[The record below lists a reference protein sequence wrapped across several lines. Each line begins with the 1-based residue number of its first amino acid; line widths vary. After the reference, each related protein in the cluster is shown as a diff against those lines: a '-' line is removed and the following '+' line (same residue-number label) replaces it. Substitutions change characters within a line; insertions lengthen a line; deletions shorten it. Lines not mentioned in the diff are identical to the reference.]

1 MKCIGTKVLVLS
13 AVWQQGTAIF
23 SESQGQFS
31 SQSLAGSF
39 HHADHHDQDPLLLNE
54 RGHGGHGVK
63 REVRQSH
70 FKVRLPRK
78 RQTQKHKNHNFDVVP
93 PLDHMKAPFS
103 DFQQF
108 GLRQQIRNSRQNNF
122 FPSNNFALSQQN
134 QAPVFNNAPSSFGGN
149 RPFNRQQGRPTF
161 NQNQGSN
168 GFRPQQNQGS
178 NGFRPQNQGSNGFR
192 PQQFNNN
199 GFRPQQQF
207 NSNQNF
213 QQQNSFQQ
221 QSQQSNGFQSS
232 PQQFQ
237 NQIQTTRQ
245 TFSSSSSTTPS
256 VRSSPVSPTSV
267 SNVPVFSSSSSIS
280 DSPSTTTTTTTTTTS
295 PVPSTRAPRVI
306 PPSTRQPRILG
317 TTTQDFF
324 GSSQSNR
331 FIQASQRDREGRA
344 GHAGHDDGYSAPEPH
359 YAPAP
364 PSDYGH
370 KPSYKI
376 LKLTGLDT
384 APIPNFNYM
393 FSTENKIN
401 VMGEGELRNVCN
413 EDVTV
418 MKGSYD
424 YYGPDGVKYTVDW
437 YADETGFHPT
447 AAHLP
452 QPVQPNHPEVAAAV
466 KAQLAHAAAH
476 HYRRYRR
483 DAHYAPPPPPCP
495 PPSYEEPQPSYSG

>member
-1 MKCIGTKVLVLS
+1 
-13 AVWQQGTAIF
+13 
-23 SESQGQFS
+23 
-31 SQSLAGSF
+31 
-39 HHADHHDQDPLLLNE
+39 
-54 RGHGGHGVK
+54 
-63 REVRQSH
+63 
-70 FKVRLPRK
+70 
-78 RQTQKHKNHNFDVVP
+78 
-93 PLDHMKAPFS
+93 MKAPFS

-221 QSQQSNGFQSS
+221 QSQPSNGFQSS

-245 TFSSSSSTTPS
+245 TFSSSSSTTP
-256 VRSSPVSPTSV
+256 
-267 SNVPVFSSSSSIS
+267 
-280 DSPSTTTTTTTTTTS
+280 TTTTTTTS

-364 PSDYGH
+364 PSDYG
-370 KPSYKI
+370 
-376 LKLTGLDT
+376 
-384 APIPNFNYM
+384 
-393 FSTENKIN
+393 
-401 VMGEGELRNVCN
+401 
-413 EDVTV
+413 
-418 MKGSYD
+418 
-424 YYGPDGVKYTVDW
+424 
-437 YADETGFHPT
+437 
-447 AAHLP
+447 
-452 QPVQPNHPEVAAAV
+452 
-466 KAQLAHAAAH
+466 
-476 HYRRYRR
+476 
-483 DAHYAPPPPPCP
+483 
-495 PPSYEEPQPSYSG
+495 